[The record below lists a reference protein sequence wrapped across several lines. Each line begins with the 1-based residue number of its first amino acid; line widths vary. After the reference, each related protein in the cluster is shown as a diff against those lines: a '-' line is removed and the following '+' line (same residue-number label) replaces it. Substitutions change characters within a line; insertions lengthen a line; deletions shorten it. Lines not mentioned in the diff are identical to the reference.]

1 MFGMREAF
9 TVGVVLAAKDMYSGI
24 VGKAQRDIQTLART
38 SKTEADKFQKSL
50 ATWQKVGAIGLGM
63 TVAGATVS
71 RFLEGVAQ
79 KGFQLSDAL
88 AEVKTVTRGNIG
100 EFANFDTAMEALR
113 TRALELSSKSIFS
126 ATSILKEATY
136 ELLSSGLNATE
147 AAALLPQITDT
158 AMGTLSSLSA
168 ASSAF
173 TTIMLTFGKKW
184 NLTPL
189 EKGKRIADALSQT
202 ISLFKYRG
210 DELAATLQYAV
221 AAAEPMNISLEEM
234 LATVGM
240 LKNRGLEASRV
251 GTAYAATLRELYDMQ
266 KKLGIPITDSAGRL
280 KSLADILILLK
291 ERYGD
296 VLLPAEE
303 YELRTKG
310 LGEEG
315 VRAIKL
321 LWGLG
326 EELKRQTKA
335 VSETGAATRMATDIM
350 SGYGAQ
356 MKAAQNR
363 AENLQAEL
371 AEKLMPIMVEKQKII
386 NSLISILDKIPFGK
400 TAAGFTLIAAE
411 SAKVIEPVTSLIALY
426 RIWQAQTA
434 LAAIAQ
440 ATLNAQLGTT
450 QALAVGVGK
459 ASLFKFLFGTAAPAG
474 LASLATAGGILG
486 GLYLMVRM
494 LHKESE
500 AAIQGIIKA
509 TEKGWGWAKKT
520 IEKEPIEFKTAEAL
534 ETHIKELKAT
544 IAQLEKELPKVPK
557 VMKTTYEEMLKTA
570 KTKLPVFETEYE
582 ARKMLE
588 QKKKI
593 EAVTERV
600 ETLSKPITPALPT
613 IRIKKGTPL
622 TETQKALW
630 FKGAKIEEYQKGG
643 YITKPTLAL
652 LHPGEMVFPKQNIK
666 TQFIASTSPLPTSPI
681 INISNTFNISSSG
694 SVSFDAKTL
703 ARLVIKEMTKALKF
717 DARRYA

>member
-411 SAKVIEPVTSLIALY
+411 SAKVIGPVTSLIALY
-426 RIWQAQTA
+426 KIWQAQTA